1 MTYRNRAAI
10 TALLARAVPG
20 AVTTAVL
27 RGCNH
32 GPDRLGRRP
41 VHAAGWRSRGGT
53 HQSHVLRCRAGPVD
67 RHPDHGAV
75 LSAGQRAPFPAPPK
89 RGRLLPGGV
98 AAARCSGV
106 GSSGLPRCRVRAS
119 TVEVGKFAQSARAS
133 AAGRRRPGRRR
144 RSCSGPFRVRPE
156 TLAVKRDDDFQRRP
170 PRPAARLADLALRH

>member
-10 TALLARAVPG
+10 TALLVRAVPG

-67 RHPDHGAV
+67 RHSDHGAV

-98 AAARCSGV
+98 AAARCSGLAHRACQDA
-106 GSSGLPRCRVRAS
+106 SLRPSLPPSIAWAPATCGCRGRWRSMPVTLLTRWRSRGTPSPAS
-119 TVEVGKFAQSARAS
+119 RRTTLMAGDVTAAVAEV
-133 AAGRRRPGRRR
+133 RPG
-144 RSCSGPFRVRPE
+144 
-156 TLAVKRDDDFQRRP
+156 P
-170 PRPAARLADLALRH
+170 P